1 MFSLKVF
8 SEHSEIVEEPV
19 DAGEASRPSE
29 GDGGGELQD
38 VPFSSG
44 NPRVESARGIAHLFR
59 NTSEIPGDANVLP
72 VGGWDKLLSR
82 PWQGSREPLMA
93 AAGPAFQ

>member
-8 SEHSEIVEEPV
+8 SENSEIVEEPV
-19 DAGEASRPSE
+19 DAGEPSRPSE

-72 VGGWDKLLSR
+72 VGSI
-82 PWQGSREPLMA
+82 A
-93 AAGPAFQ
+93 